1 MLSKTKI
8 CGKSL
13 TVDDLD
19 GFVSRCMVKDHQNKR
34 ENFFLVSS
42 NLKHRFELKM
52 IYLEK
57 LVIFSFRVQ

>member
-1 MLSKTKI
+1 MDLCPDVWLKITKTN
-8 CGKSL
+8 
-13 TVDDLD
+13 
-19 GFVSRCMVKDHQNKR
+19 VK
-34 ENFFLVSS
+34 FFSVSS